1 MLVVYHIGGQITPR
15 ASQRRLRGPYPRQKS
30 ISILPLM
37 SATNADTPTN
47 NSWIFPPASISAE
60 SLRAWADL
68 AIFADPRRG
77 AASAANV
84 AKLPELLRNA

>member
-1 MLVVYHIGGQITPR
+1 MLVVYHIGGQRPLR

-47 NSWIFPPASISAE
+47 NSWIFPPASISDDWLILVE
-60 SLRAWADL
+60 SFSL
-68 AIFADPRRG
+68 ALFMIRTPYTGKLTFETPSRR
-77 AASAANV
+77 
-84 AKLPELLRNA
+84 